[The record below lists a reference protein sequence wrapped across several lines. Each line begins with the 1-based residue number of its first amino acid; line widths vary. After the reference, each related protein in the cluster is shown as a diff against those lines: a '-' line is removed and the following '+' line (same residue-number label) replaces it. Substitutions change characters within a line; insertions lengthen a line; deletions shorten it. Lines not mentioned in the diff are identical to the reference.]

1 MWFLGFI
8 IGAMIGGA
16 IGNLFRWDEAWLFF
30 GALGIL
36 TAVLMNKK
44 APGQSAAPPPGDL
57 ERRVAELEREVRAL
71 KEQRG
76 AATAVAPAALPV
88 SEESTVPAP
97 SAAPPV
103 AVESVAEA
111 VPPLQPEPA
120 PAPEPEAL
128 KPKEPSWLWQK
139 LFGG

>member
-1 MWFLGFI
+1 R
-8 IGAMIGGA
+8 ACK
-16 IGNLFRWDEAWLFF
+16 R
-30 GALGIL
+30 
-36 TAVLMNKK
+36 
-44 APGQSAAPPPGDL
+44 
-57 ERRVAELEREVRAL
+57 RRVAAP
-71 KEQRG
+71 
-76 AATAVAPAALPV
+76 AAAPAALPV

-120 PAPEPEAL
+120 PAPKPEAL

-139 LFGG
+139 LFGGNILAKVGVLLLLFGIGSALKLAIDFGVFPPPVRLLLATVTGLAMIGFGFSRMRIATHRMFG